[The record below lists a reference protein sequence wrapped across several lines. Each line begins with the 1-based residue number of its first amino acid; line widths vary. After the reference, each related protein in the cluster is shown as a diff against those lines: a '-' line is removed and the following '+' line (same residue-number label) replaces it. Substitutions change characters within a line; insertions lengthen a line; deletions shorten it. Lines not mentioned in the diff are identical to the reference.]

1 MAKVGAKHANCSV
14 FGCTEEHRTLFR
26 FSASEEMWIYWFIY
40 SICCHTDLIWTW
52 FLSQLFTFTDIT
64 GCFCNSCVFNM
75 ILCVF
80 HILSSI
86 RHERELTLVLSRRVT
101 AAFCARA
108 SNMCAQ
114 KTLFQMF
121 RLIWFKTWFQ
131 RVIHD
136 KQNQTD
142 VFFGRVSEEWAVKAQ
157 LHFLKRGRAAAV
169 HLHLKR
175 HALKQALKIGIFKMI

>member
-75 ILCVF
+75 NLCEF

-142 VFFGRVSEEWAVKAQ
+142 VFLAEYLRYQ
-157 LHFLKRGRAAAV
+157 L
-169 HLHLKR
+169 
-175 HALKQALKIGIFKMI
+175 